1 VAYGGMVGD
10 DEDDEVERSAV
21 VNHKGIKRSPSN
33 YVRFLKFLVYACK
46 KLIEYDSLTV
56 VDLKDRSGLARNV
69 KPVVEAEKNGSLNT
83 FQRGRQRYLLTN

>member
-1 VAYGGMVGD
+1 MVGD

-46 KLIEYDSLTV
+46 KLIEYDSV
-56 VDLKDRSGLARNV
+56 VDLKDRSGLIH
-69 KPVVEAEKNGSLNT
+69 SSHT
-83 FQRGRQRYLLTN
+83 T